1 MTGNCLRPETDGT
14 CTLLGNQV
22 EEPPVFLD
30 SCAPSHNHLTTS
42 RTNKPTRITLSR
54 VTTFDFTQFT
64 RQARHNHATEDAPSA
79 LPLFSTSRIF
89 ESFTTSLSLPFLTM
103 SDFSNESPLAAQL
116 QQVVQPKLAEFGW
129 TTGGDDTTLFDY
141 ILLMLAN
148 DKNETQVAQELS
160 SDLLDL
166 GPENTE
172 TQQFAQ
178 WLFEQIEVLKRQL
191 GGGDAQNALA
201 DDEQMNSALDDGSAQ
216 AQDTDME
223 GADSAQGSV

>member
-1 MTGNCLRPETDGT
+1 MSE
-14 CTLLGNQV
+14 
-22 EEPPVFLD
+22 
-30 SCAPSHNHLTTS
+30 
-42 RTNKPTRITLSR
+42 
-54 VTTFDFTQFT
+54 
-64 RQARHNHATEDAPSA
+64 
-79 LPLFSTSRIF
+79 FST
-89 ESFTTSLSLPFLTM
+89 
-103 SDFSNESPLAAQL
+103 ESPLAAQL

-129 TTGGDDTTLFDY
+129 TTGGEDTTLFDY

-178 WLFEQIEVLKRQL
+178 WLFATIDELKRQL
-191 GGGDAQNALA
+191 GGGDAQIAPAN
-201 DDEQMNSALDDGSAQ
+201 DDQMNSALDDGSAQ
-216 AQDTDME
+216 TQDTDMD

>member
-1 MTGNCLRPETDGT
+1 MSE
-14 CTLLGNQV
+14 
-22 EEPPVFLD
+22 
-30 SCAPSHNHLTTS
+30 
-42 RTNKPTRITLSR
+42 
-54 VTTFDFTQFT
+54 
-64 RQARHNHATEDAPSA
+64 
-79 LPLFSTSRIF
+79 FST
-89 ESFTTSLSLPFLTM
+89 
-103 SDFSNESPLAAQL
+103 ESPLAAQL

-129 TTGGDDTTLFDY
+129 TTGGEDTTLFDY

-178 WLFEQIEVLKRQL
+178 WLFATIDELKRQL
-191 GGGDAQNALA
+191 GGGDAQTAPAN
-201 DDEQMNSALDDGSAQ
+201 DDQMNSALDDGAAQ
-216 AQDTDME
+216 TQDTDMD

>member
-1 MTGNCLRPETDGT
+1 
-14 CTLLGNQV
+14 
-22 EEPPVFLD
+22 
-30 SCAPSHNHLTTS
+30 
-42 RTNKPTRITLSR
+42 
-54 VTTFDFTQFT
+54 
-64 RQARHNHATEDAPSA
+64 
-79 LPLFSTSRIF
+79 
-89 ESFTTSLSLPFLTM
+89 M
-103 SDFSNESPLAAQL
+103 SDFSTESPLAAQL
-116 QQVVQPKLAEFGW
+116 QQMVQPKLAEFGW

-191 GGGDAQNALA
+191 SGGHAQITPAN
-201 DDEQMNSALDDGSAQ
+201 DDQMNSALDDGSAQ
-216 AQDTDME
+216 TQDTEME
-223 GADSAQGSV
+223 GADSAQGGM

>member
-1 MTGNCLRPETDGT
+1 MT
-14 CTLLGNQV
+14 
-22 EEPPVFLD
+22 
-30 SCAPSHNHLTTS
+30 
-42 RTNKPTRITLSR
+42 
-54 VTTFDFTQFT
+54 DFT
-64 RQARHNHATEDAPSA
+64 
-79 LPLFSTSRIF
+79 
-89 ESFTTSLSLPFLTM
+89 
-103 SDFSNESPLAAQL
+103 NESPLALQL

-178 WLFEQIEVLKRQL
+178 WLFEQIETLKN
-191 GGGDAQNALA
+191 GGSSAPTAAPSED
-201 DDEQMNSALDDGSAQ
+201 QMNSALDDGSAP
-216 AQDTDME
+216 QDTDME
-223 GADSAQGSV
+223 GAGDSATGSM

>member
-1 MTGNCLRPETDGT
+1 MSE
-14 CTLLGNQV
+14 
-22 EEPPVFLD
+22 
-30 SCAPSHNHLTTS
+30 
-42 RTNKPTRITLSR
+42 
-54 VTTFDFTQFT
+54 
-64 RQARHNHATEDAPSA
+64 
-79 LPLFSTSRIF
+79 FST
-89 ESFTTSLSLPFLTM
+89 
-103 SDFSNESPLAAQL
+103 ESPLAAQL

-129 TTGGDDTTLFDY
+129 TTGGEDTTLFDY

-178 WLFEQIEVLKRQL
+178 WLFATIDELKRQL
-191 GGGDAQNALA
+191 VGGDAQIAPAN
-201 DDEQMNSALDDGSAQ
+201 DDQMNSALDDGSAQ
-216 AQDTDME
+216 TQDTDMD